1 MKRLKEILEKIEAP
15 TILDIGTGSGQF
27 VSMITGVCG
36 HYKKIVGIDTLDRAI
51 DAANKNNSNDRIT
64 YKVQDV
70 MTMDEKF
77 DIVCLSNSLHHFENP
92 KAIIDK
98 MIDLTHSGGK
108 IIIQEMYQ
116 DHQTDEQMSHVKLH
130 HFWAKIDRLTGN
142 VHNDTF
148 FKSEIIGHLSHDKL
162 KLVDVWDVDFGEK
175 YVYTS
180 EDFAFLKNSIYN
192 SLKKIESLNE
202 YTTLKKTGEI
212 LDKRLDEVGFDSATE
227 LMIVTEK
234 C

>member
-64 YKVQDV
+64 FKVQDV

-98 MIDLTHSGGK
+98 MIDLTYSGGK

-116 DHQTDEQMSHVKLH
+116 DHQTDAQMSHVKLH
-130 HFWAKIDRLTGN
+130 HFWAEVDRLTGN
-142 VHNDTF
+142 IHNDTF
-148 FKSEIIGHLSHDKL
+148 FKNDIIGHLSHDKL

-180 EDFAFLKNSIYN
+180 EDYDFLKSSIYN

-202 YTTLKKTGEI
+202 YATLKKTGEN

-227 LMIVTEK
+227 LMIVSEK